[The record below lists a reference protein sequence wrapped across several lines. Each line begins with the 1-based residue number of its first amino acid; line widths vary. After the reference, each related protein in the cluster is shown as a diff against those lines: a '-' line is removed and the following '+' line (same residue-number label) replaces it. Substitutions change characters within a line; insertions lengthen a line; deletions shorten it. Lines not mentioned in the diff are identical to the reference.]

1 MKSRR
6 LAIYQS
12 ADEQTAAVSA
22 GAQLACPT
30 GCGMCCIRTPPH
42 VSVSDMAPIARA
54 AIAAGEGE
62 ALLDRA
68 RAVVAGADASHD
80 GDRSGPP
87 LRGSGRAGPCVLFA
101 PGQLPGGCTV
111 YAIRPIICRLFAFA
125 AVRDKHGSLELA
137 VCREHTAL
145 DPAAPA
151 RAAAYLQDH
160 PAPVFSEFQSDAHDP
175 DDGSVDLMPI
185 NLALVA
191 ALEREL
197 LRAQYR

>member
-1 MKSRR
+1 MRPHR
-6 LAIYQS
+6 LALYRS

-42 VSVSDMAPIARA
+42 VSIADMAPVARA

-68 RAVVAGADASHD
+68 RAT
-80 GDRSGPP
+80 GP
-87 LRGSGRAGPCVLFA
+87 GPCVLFA

-111 YAIRPIICRLFAFA
+111 YSIRPIICRLFAFA
-125 AVRDKHGSLELA
+125 AVRDKHGALELA
-137 VCREHTAL
+137 VCREHTAA

-151 RAAAYLQDH
+151 RARAYLASN
-160 PAPVFSEFQSDAHDP
+160 PAPVFAELQSQAHDP
-175 DDGSVDLMPI
+175 DDGPAALIPI
-185 NLALVA
+185 NDALAQ

-197 LRAQYR
+197 LRSQYR

>member
-1 MKSRR
+1 VTPRR
-6 LAIYQS
+6 LAIYRA
-12 ADEQTAAVSA
+12 ADEATAAVSA

-42 VSVSDMAPIARA
+42 VSIADMAPVARA

-62 ALLDRA
+62 ALLERA
-68 RAVVAGADASHD
+68 RQIG
-80 GDRSGPP
+80 
-87 LRGSGRAGPCVLFA
+87 AGPCVLFA

-125 AVRDKHGSLELA
+125 AVRDKHGALELA
-137 VCREHTAL
+137 VCREHTAA

-151 RAAAYLQDH
+151 RARAYLADH
-160 PAPVFSEFQSDAHDP
+160 PAPVFAEYQLDAHDP
-175 DDGSVDLMPI
+175 DDGPADLVPI
-185 NLALVA
+185 NDALAA

-197 LRAQYR
+197 LRAQYRDA

>member
-1 MKSRR
+1 VKPRR

-12 ADEQTAAVSA
+12 ADEQTSAVSA

-42 VSVSDMAPIARA
+42 VSVSDMAPVARA

-68 RAVVAGADASHD
+68 RATG
-80 GDRSGPP
+80 
-87 LRGSGRAGPCVLFA
+87 AGPCVLFA

-125 AVRDKHGSLELA
+125 AVRDKHGALELA

-145 DPAAPA
+145 DPAAPT
-151 RAAAYLQDH
+151 RAAAFLAH
-160 PAPVFSEFQSDAHDP
+160 NPAPVFSEFQTDAHDP
-175 DDGSVDLMPI
+175 DDGPADLMPI
-185 NLALVA
+185 NLALIA